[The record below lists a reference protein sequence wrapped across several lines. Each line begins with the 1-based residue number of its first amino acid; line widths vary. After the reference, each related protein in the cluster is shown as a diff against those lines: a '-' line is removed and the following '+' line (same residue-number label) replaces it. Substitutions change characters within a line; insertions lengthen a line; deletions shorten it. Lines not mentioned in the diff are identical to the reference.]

1 VAVTSWADQAQRSG
15 AAGTANNQN
24 IASFN
29 NLAARETVTFVIQ
42 RMPFSIAI
50 EPLQNLQLLRAG
62 EFDGSEQCHCDGESQ
77 ISAPLRNQTNGKCNY
92 R

>member
-24 IASFN
+24 MASFHD
-29 NLAARETVTFVIQ
+29 LAAGETVTFVIE

-62 EFDGSEQCHCDGESQ
+62 EFDGSKQWHCDGESQ
-77 ISAPLRNQTNGKCNY
+77 ISAPPRNQTNGKCNY